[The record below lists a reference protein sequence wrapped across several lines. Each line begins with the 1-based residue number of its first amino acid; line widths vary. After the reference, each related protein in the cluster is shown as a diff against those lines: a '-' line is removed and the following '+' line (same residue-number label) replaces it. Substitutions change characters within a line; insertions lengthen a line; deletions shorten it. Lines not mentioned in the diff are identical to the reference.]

1 MKNYLFFFS
10 MFLIGLILF
19 PINLNAQWSTNP
31 AINNVICVNY
41 YNKGEIQIISDGSGG
56 AIISWID
63 YRFQPKYTVFAQR
76 INSGGIL
83 QWTPAGVQVSI
94 ISDNYT
100 GRISTLMDGNG
111 GAIFTWVSGGDFGN
125 LYAQHLN
132 SAGILQWDTN
142 GVIICSTFV
151 STSAVPK
158 IVSDGNG
165 GGIIAWSDNRT
176 HADDDLYAQ
185 RINAEGV
192 VQWTVNG
199 MPVARGAGYQGAFLQ
214 MTSYGSGGA
223 IVTWYDD
230 RSVTT
235 TEIYAQKINGGGG
248 VLWDTVGVL
257 LNSVTGGSLYPQLI
271 SDAGGAIICWLD
283 RRNGNTDY
291 NIYAQK
297 VNASGAIQW
306 SVNGAP
312 ICLKTGMQDAPQ
324 IVTDGKG
331 GAIITWNEL
340 GFGLPDP
347 NIYAQRVNAVGT
359 TQWATNGVG
368 VCLAAGNQGLPQ
380 LTSDG
385 NGGAVLTWIDSR
397 SGDNDIYAQR
407 IDSGGSALWTTNG
420 IAVSTAPHSQT
431 DPVILNDGNNG
442 FILAWADIRSYLNGF
457 PHDIYAQRVN
467 ASGTLGGVT
476 GVNKKDNSLNA
487 EFTLEQNYPNP
498 FNPATTINYSII
510 REGNVKIT
518 VYNAIG
524 SNVATIVNEYKPAGS
539 YSVQFNGN
547 NFASG
552 IYLYRLE
559 SGNYSSVRK
568 FILMK

>member
-1 MKNYLFFFS
+1 MKNYLLLFLMCMISFSFFS
-10 MFLIGLILF
+10 ISI
-19 PINLNAQWSTNP
+19 NAQWSTNP
-31 AINNVICVNY
+31 AVNNAICVNY
-41 YNKGEIQIISDGSGG
+41 YNKSDIQIISDGSGG
-56 AIISWID
+56 AIISWSD

-83 QWTPAGVQVSI
+83 QWTPTGVQVSI

-111 GAIFTWVSGGDFGN
+111 GAIITWVSGGDFGN

-142 GVIICSTFV
+142 GVIICSTTV

-176 HADDDLYAQ
+176 HVDDDLYAQ
-185 RINAEGV
+185 RINSNGV
-192 VQWTVNG
+192 VQWTING
-199 MPVARGAGYQGAFLQ
+199 MPVARGTGFQGAFLQ
-214 MTSYGSGGA
+214 MTSDGSGGA
-223 IVTWYDD
+223 IITWYDD
-230 RSVTT
+230 RSGTT

-271 SDAGGAIICWLD
+271 SDAGGAIICWVD

-306 SVNGAP
+306 TVNGAP
-312 ICLKTGMQDAPQ
+312 ICLKTGNQDAPQ

-331 GAIITWNEL
+331 GVIITWNEL
-340 GFGLPDP
+340 GFGLPDA
-347 NIYAQRVNAVGT
+347 NLYAQRVNAVGT

-385 NGGAVLTWIDSR
+385 NGGAVITWIDSR
-397 SGDNDIYAQR
+397 ADDNDIYAQR
-407 IDSGGSALWTTNG
+407 IDSGGSALWTNNG
-420 IAVSTAPHSQT
+420 VAISTAPHSQT

-467 ASGTLGGVT
+467 SNGTLGGVT
-476 GVNKKDNSLNA
+476 GVNENVHSLPA
-487 EFTLEQNYPNP
+487 AFTITQNYPNP
-498 FNPATTINYSII
+498 FNPNTTIKYQIPQNCFVSLKVYDIL
-510 REGNVKIT
+510 GNEIKT
-518 VYNAIG
+518 L
-524 SNVATIVNEYKPAGS
+524 VNDEKPAGN
-539 YSVQFNGN
+539 YELTFNAT
-547 NFASG
+547 NFPSG
-552 IYLYRLE
+552 VYFYRLQAGSFVE
-559 SGNYSSVRK
+559 TK
-568 FILMK
+568 KMILLK